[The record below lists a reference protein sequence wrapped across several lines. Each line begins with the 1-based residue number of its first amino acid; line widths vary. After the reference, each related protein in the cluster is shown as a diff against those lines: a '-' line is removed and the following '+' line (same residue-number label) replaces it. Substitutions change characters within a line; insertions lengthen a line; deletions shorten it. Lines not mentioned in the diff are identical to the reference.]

1 MKIRQ
6 WLMVSALFVLVLA
19 ASIGLVLTERAERS
33 AGAKSTSSSSNQ
45 PSTLVDQR
53 PLQTARKLAALA
65 GSGEEQ
71 RISQDTL
78 RLADH
83 EVDLA
88 FAESLREAQ
97 EHPEQPTAQVRELS
111 QRVDKTESVVKADQQ
126 RVNALT
132 KLLAAAGAAEKDKVQ
147 QQLDL
152 AQAQLTMDQDELDDA
167 REDLSRAGGDRQSKI
182 QRLLDEHEA
191 ADHAPEAPR
200 AANSASQINPESGN
214 LATLMGAWNTLRR
227 KQSQLLLARQE
238 AHDAASR
245 LAAKHNALEQ
255 HVNEEAVERN
265 SLRERTAGMMAGGA
279 AKGSSF
285 PQDNAA
291 ALASWR
297 HFASDQKA
305 LSELD
310 KRIQDET
317 ELATDYGNWSAQVAG
332 YQSLALHGIL
342 QSVLWILLIV
352 LALYL
357 FSRLL
362 EHYYTALSPEK
373 RQLHSLRVV
382 VRFALQ
388 AVGVLL
394 ILFVIFGAPTQT
406 PTILGLAGA
415 GLTVALKDFIVAFFG
430 WFVLMGRNGIRVGDW
445 VEINGVGGEVVEV
458 GLLRTVLLETGNW
471 TDSGHPT
478 GRRVAFVNSYAVEGH
493 FFNFSTSGQWLWD
506 EIQILVPPGENP
518 YPVIDNIEKLVAQ
531 ETEANARMAEEEW
544 KKAASRY
551 RVKSFS
557 AVPSINVRPSGQGVQ
572 IIVRYITRAHE
583 RYQVRARL
591 HQAIV
596 EMLHRKHVQAAA
608 ATLPGEDAGR

>member
-1 MKIRQ
+1 MQMRQ
-6 WLMVSALFVLVLA
+6 WLILA
-19 ASIGLVLTERAERS
+19 ALLILAAATAIGLLTTGMTGPARS
-33 AGAKSTSSSSNQ
+33 SMSSTSASDQ
-45 PSTLVDQR
+45 QATLVDQR
-53 PLQTARKLAALA
+53 PLQTARKMAALA
-65 GSGEEQ
+65 TSQEER
-71 RISQDTL
+71 RISQDSL

-88 FAESLREAQ
+88 FAEALREAQ
-97 EHPEQPTAQVRELS
+97 EHPEQPSAEVRELS
-111 QRVDKTESVVKADQQ
+111 QRLEKVKSTVKADQD

-132 KLLAAAGAAEKDKVQ
+132 KTLAAAGAADKESLQ
-147 QQLDL
+147 QQADL

-167 REDLSRAGGDRQSKI
+167 TEDLIRAGGDRQSKI
-182 QRLLDEHEA
+182 QRLLEEHEA
-191 ADHAPEAPR
+191 ADHTTEASHPIALAPDTNLESE
-200 AANSASQINPESGN
+200 NLASLIRSWRSLHDKESG
-214 LATLMGAWNTLRR
+214 
-227 KQSQLLLARQE
+227 LLQAQQE
-238 AHDAASR
+238 A
-245 LAAKHNALEQ
+245 LAAVSFLTTKHHTLEQ
-255 HVNEEAVERN
+255 HVKAEAGERQA
-265 SLRERTAGMMAGGA
+265 LRDRTANLVGLSPTNKTSSPSSTSA
-279 AKGSSF
+279 AIV
-285 PQDNAA
+285 
-291 ALASWR
+291 SWH
-297 HFASDQKA
+297 HFSADQKS
-305 LSELD
+305 LSQLD
-310 KRIQDET
+310 KRIQDESD
-317 ELATDYGNWSAQVAG
+317 LAGAYGKWRMLVLERQRA
-332 YQSLALHGIL
+332 ALHGIF
-342 QSVLWILLIV
+342 QSALWILLIV
-352 LALYL
+352 LLLYL
-357 FSRLL
+357 ISRFL
-362 EHYYTALSPEK
+362 ENYFAVLSPEK

-506 EIQILVPPGENP
+506 EIQILAPPGENP
-518 YPVIDNIEKLVAQ
+518 YPVIDSIQKLVSA

-557 AVPSINVRPSGQGVQ
+557 AVPSINVRPSGQGIQ
-572 IIVRYITRAHE
+572 IVIRYITRAHE
-583 RYQVRARL
+583 RYDVRARL

-596 EMLHRKHVQAAA
+596 DLLHRKHVQAAA
-608 ATLPGEDAGR
+608 ATVPASAEDA